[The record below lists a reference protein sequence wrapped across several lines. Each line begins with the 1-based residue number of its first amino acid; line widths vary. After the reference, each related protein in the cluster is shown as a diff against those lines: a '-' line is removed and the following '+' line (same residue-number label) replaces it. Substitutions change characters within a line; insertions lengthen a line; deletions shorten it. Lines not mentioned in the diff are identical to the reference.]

1 MTHVLDKGLP
11 LQLLRGLLDHGGAY
25 VDVWKL
31 GFGTAYVDPRVED
44 KVRLLREHGIMACV
58 GGTLLEAAWAESK
71 AQECLAWAKRL
82 GFPCVE
88 VSNGATLMSPADK
101 HRLISTA
108 AEDFVVIA
116 ETGSKDARVTPSAT
130 GWAAEMAV
138 DLEAGATWGL
148 TEGRESGTVGLYEP
162 DGSIRWELVDSVIAA
177 AGADRVI
184 FEAPRAAQQAELM
197 QRLGPD
203 VNLGNVSTTEILS
216 VEALRLGL
224 RADTLGIHRPLEVGT
239 TEPAWRT

>member
-1 MTHVLDKGLP
+1 MTHVLDKGVP
-11 LQLLRGLLDHGGAY
+11 LQLLQGLLDHGGAY

-31 GFGTAYVDPRVED
+31 GFGTGYVDPGAEA
-44 KVRLLREHGIMACV
+44 KVKLLGEHGIMACV

-71 AQECLAWAKRL
+71 AEECLAWAEQL

-88 VSNGATLMSPADK
+88 VSNGATQMSRGEK
-101 HRLISTA
+101 RRLVSKA
-108 AEDFVVIA
+108 AEGFVVIA

-130 GWAAEMAV
+130 EWAAEMAA
-138 DLEAGATWGL
+138 DLKAGATWGL

-184 FEAPRAAQQAELM
+184 FEAPRTAQQAELIR
-197 QRLGPD
+197 RLGPD
-203 VNLGNVSTTEILS
+203 VNLGNVATTEILS

-224 RADTLGIHRPLEVGT
+224 RADTLGIYRPLDVGT
-239 TEPAWRT
+239 TEPA